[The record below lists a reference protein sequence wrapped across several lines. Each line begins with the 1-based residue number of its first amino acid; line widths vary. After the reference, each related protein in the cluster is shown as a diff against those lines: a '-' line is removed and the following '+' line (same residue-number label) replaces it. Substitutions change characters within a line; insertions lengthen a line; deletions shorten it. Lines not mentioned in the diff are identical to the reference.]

1 MTKLLAPLYGV
12 ACYLFF
18 FATFL
23 YAIGFTTN
31 LVVAPSIDGAVH
43 APPALAALI
52 DLALLGLFAVQHS
65 VMARQGFKRWW
76 TKIVPKPVERSTY
89 VLFASLALA
98 LLLWQWQPI
107 AAPVWNVSDVELRAV
122 VVGLAALGW
131 AMVLV
136 STFLISHVELFG
148 LRQSFAGALGRDDAA
163 PRLRTPGLYRLV
175 RHPIYLG
182 FLLAFWSAPDMSVG
196 HLLFAIG
203 TSGYILIGVLFEER
217 DLVRTFG
224 ESYRRYRREVWMLL
238 PLPKPRAKDRSRKIA

>member
-1 MTKLLAPLYGV
+1 MTRLFAPLYGV
-12 ACYLFF
+12 ACYVFF
-18 FATFL
+18 FVTFL

-31 LVVAPSIDGAVH
+31 LVVATSIDGAIGA
-43 APPALAALI
+43 APLPAVLI

-76 TKIVPKPVERSTY
+76 TRIVPKPVERSTY

-98 LLLWQWQPI
+98 LLFWQWQPI
-107 AAPVWNVSDVELRAV
+107 SAPVWSLSDGALRMAV
-122 VVGLAALGW
+122 TGLAALGW
-131 AMVLV
+131 VMVLV

-148 LRQSFAGALGRDDAA
+148 LRQAFAGALGRPEAA

-182 FLLAFWSAPDMSVG
+182 VLLAFWSAPDMSVG

-203 TSGYILIGVLFEER
+203 TSGYILIGILLEER
-217 DLVRTFG
+217 DLVHTFG
-224 ESYRRYRREVWMLL
+224 EAYRRYRREVRMLL
-238 PLPKPRAKDRSRKIA
+238 PLPKPRAKDRTRKIA